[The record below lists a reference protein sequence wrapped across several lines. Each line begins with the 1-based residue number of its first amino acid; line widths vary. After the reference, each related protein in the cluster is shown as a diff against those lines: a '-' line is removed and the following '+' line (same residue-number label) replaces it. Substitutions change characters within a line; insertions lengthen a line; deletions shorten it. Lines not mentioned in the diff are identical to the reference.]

1 MWINTI
7 LLGNYPSSFPSNWN
21 FCKLKGV
28 GLLLSHIIFEEY
40 LTTSEIYGEIMDSL
54 ISNTAAINGLLAR
67 FGVKF
72 GIYKNGEFMSSCF
85 PTIRFL
91 ELFLRMSSLKLK
103 PAWFS
108 VSMRS
113 TPSWETSTRKSELS
127 LTAWFR
133 KTSLFR
139 QAASCRRVT
148 TLFHRTEFTLIFQA
162 LTSSKLKTE
171 LGTFLKTTYAF
182 LQALPIL

>member
-7 LLGNYPSSFPSNWN
+7 LLGNYPPHFLPTEILQIKGCRPSPLSYN
-21 FCKLKGV
+21 FWR
-28 GLLLSHIIFEEY
+28 
-40 LTTSEIYGEIMDSL
+40 
-54 ISNTAAINGLLAR
+54 ISNNLRNLRRNNGFSDIQYRRYKRALAR

-72 GIYKNGEFMSSCF
+72 GIYKNGEFHEQLF
-85 PTIRFL
+85 PYDSLPRII
-91 ELFLRMSSLKLK
+91 LRMSSLKLK

-148 TLFHRTEFTLIFQA
+148 TLFRRTELLSYFRHWPRP
-162 LTSSKLKTE
+162 S
-171 LGTFLKTTYAF
+171 
-182 LQALPIL
+182 